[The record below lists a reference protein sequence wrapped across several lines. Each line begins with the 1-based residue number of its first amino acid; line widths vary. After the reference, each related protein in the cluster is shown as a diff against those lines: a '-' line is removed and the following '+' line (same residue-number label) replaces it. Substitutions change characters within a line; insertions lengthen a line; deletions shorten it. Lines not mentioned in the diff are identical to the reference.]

1 MNAMFH
7 RHPPMPQTDNSFRH
21 LEAGSV
27 MSNHTPA
34 NRRRCLGA
42 AVLLCLA
49 LLPGFAAADL
59 DGEVQTLK
67 QELMELNRDLFL
79 LEEELLAPSDTQVA
93 IFVSLDTGELFALDS
108 VQISLDG
115 SVVAS
120 YLYTP
125 REVEAL
131 RRGGVQRIYLG
142 NLKSGEH
149 ELVAYF
155 TGKGPH
161 ERDYRRGAT
170 VRFTK
175 QLGPKYLELKIVDSA
190 GKQQPDF
197 AVKEWD

>member
-1 MNAMFH
+1 MTQAS
-7 RHPPMPQTDNSFRH
+7 PMPQTDNSSPH
-21 LEAGSV
+21 LEAGPA

-34 NRRRCLGA
+34 NHRRHLGA
-42 AVLLCLA
+42 AVLLCLT

-59 DGEVQTLK
+59 DGDVQALK

-93 IFVSLDTGELFALDS
+93 IFVALDTGELFALDS

-131 RRGGVQRIYLG
+131 RRGGVQRVYLG

-175 QLGPKYLELKIVDSA
+175 QLGPKYLELKIVDSE

>member
-1 MNAMFH
+1 
-7 RHPPMPQTDNSFRH
+7 MPQTENLSRH
-21 LEAGSV
+21 LEAGSA
-27 MSNHTPA
+27 MSKHTPA
-34 NRRRCLGA
+34 NCRRRLGA

-59 DGEVQTLK
+59 DGEVQALK

-93 IFVSLDTGELFALDS
+93 IFVSLDTGELFALDA

-197 AVKEWD
+197 AIKEWD